1 MVDSLESASLFNI
14 SKLSGASLKL
24 LVVFGMLDW
33 LSLSGV
39 LPGLARLLR
48 SGKEEGRV
56 VAISKL
62 TGQAWLSRICGV
74 LPSMPVIS
82 AMLPG

>member
-1 MVDSLESASLFNI
+1 MVGSLESASLFNI
-14 SKLSGASLKL
+14 GKLSGASLKL

-39 LPGLARLLR
+39 LPGLACLLW

-56 VAISKL
+56 VAISKS
-62 TGQAWLSRICGV
+62 TGQA
-74 LPSMPVIS
+74 
-82 AMLPG
+82 

>member
-1 MVDSLESASLFNI
+1 MVSGLESASLFNI
-14 SKLSGASLKL
+14 GKLSGASLEL

-39 LPGLARLLR
+39 LPGLACLLW

-62 TGQAWLSRICGV
+62 TGQA
-74 LPSMPVIS
+74 
-82 AMLPG
+82 